1 MTIVLSVDNFDA
13 MPDGGPMQFQADRRG
28 FDIGRDSHLDWSL
41 QDPNRHISGKH
52 CEIRFE
58 NGQYALYD
66 LSTNGTFLNGSSDR
80 VKSPQILR
88 NGDRLNIG
96 QYVIAVHVVGVEEV
110 SGQDVAPSGNVA
122 QAPGDG
128 NWTPVHQPS
137 AFESDDIWAIDAAA
151 PAPIDRRDLIPP
163 KQRGPREAG
172 YESHFVDLPQTFE
185 SPQLIGDPSAGA
197 DPYATLPQPVSQP
210 NPSSEFQP
218 SLQPQPSPQP
228 EPPVQS
234 AAAAP
239 DSWAIPTPV
248 PTPAAG
254 QQPVSSP
261 SVFDPGTAA
270 TPGEAAGKQAPE
282 SRETPGNQ
290 EMPGTREIPANPAIP
305 VNPPTPV
312 DKSEAVPARPLVEV
326 SKPPMGFSGMEG
338 ESEPFAPR
346 MPQAANPVAAEAA
359 AAGPDLRS
367 DQPSDPVPAS
377 GAPAAPSAVSPPAGS
392 QSSPAAMPGH
402 PQAAVAPG
410 GLDDFIPLFA
420 RGARINPADLSHLDP
435 AALAEEV
442 GAVMRIVVEH
452 LAVLLAARAKAK
464 MITKSSNRTMLV
476 ADGNNPLKFLPTA
489 DEILTVMFARSRR
502 GFKDARGSVTE
513 AFADLEKHEFATIF
527 AMQKALGKLLEDV
540 SPEAIESDI
549 AKSVFSSKQAKAWE
563 LYVQRWDEK
572 NEPHENGVL
581 DVFLEHFAEFY
592 DQQNSS

>member
-13 MPDGGPMQFQADRRG
+13 MPDGGPMQYQADRRG
-28 FDIGRDSHLDWSL
+28 FDIGRDTHLDWSL

-58 NGQYALYD
+58 NGQYTLYD
-66 LSTNGTFLNGSSDR
+66 MSTNGTFLNGSSDR

-96 QYVIAVHVVGVEEV
+96 QYVIAVHVVGIEEV
-110 SGQDVAPSGNVA
+110 SGQAPSAQANMAPSSGNVA

-128 NWTPVHQPS
+128 NWMPAHQPS
-137 AFESDDIWAIDAAA
+137 AFESDDIWASDSAA

-172 YESHFVDLPQTFE
+172 YESHFVELPQAFE
-185 SPQLIGDPSAGA
+185 NPGLIGD
-197 DPYATLPQPVSQP
+197 
-210 NPSSEFQP
+210 QP
-218 SLQPQPSPQP
+218 SVSDPFATPEQTPQRP
-228 EPPVQS
+228 QS
-234 AAAAP
+234 APQTPPIAQTPPAAASP
-239 DSWAIPTPV
+239 EAWTSPAPTPGKSAEA
-248 PTPAAG
+248 PP
-254 QQPVSSP
+254 S
-261 SVFDPGTAA
+261 SVFDPGPVAA
-270 TPGEAAGKQAPE
+270 PDAGDGQAAPAEKAEPAAP
-282 SRETPGNQ
+282 
-290 EMPGTREIPANPAIP
+290 
-305 VNPPTPV
+305 
-312 DKSEAVPARPLVEV
+312 KPLVEV
-326 SKPPMGFSGMEG
+326 SKPPMGFAGMEG
-338 ESEPFAPR
+338 ESEPFAPQ
-346 MPQAANPVAAEAA
+346 MPRPASPGPAGPAEGGGDAPAPASSRSADPAPAA
-359 AAGPDLRS
+359 A
-367 DQPSDPVPAS
+367 
-377 GAPAAPSAVSPPAGS
+377 APAAPPPPAP
-392 QSSPAAMPGH
+392 QTLPDIAQAQPAQAGAM
-402 PQAAVAPG
+402 AG
-410 GLDDFIPLFA
+410 GMDNFIPLFA

-435 AALAEEV
+435 SALAEEV

-464 MITKSSNRTMLV
+464 MITKSANRTMLV

-540 SPEAIESDI
+540 SPEAIESDV

-581 DVFLEHFAEFY
+581 DVFLEHFADFY
-592 DQQNSS
+592 DQQSSG

>member
-13 MPDGGPMQFQADRRG
+13 MPDGGPMQYQADRRG

-66 LSTNGTFLNGSSDR
+66 MSTNGTFLNGSSDR

-96 QYVIAVHVVGVEEV
+96 QYVIAVHVVGIEEV
-110 SGQDVAPSGNVA
+110 SGQPATPSPANAAPPAGHVA

-128 NWTPVHQPS
+128 NWMPAHQPS
-137 AFESDDIWAIDAAA
+137 AFESDDIWASDSAA

-172 YESHFVDLPQTFE
+172 YESHFVELPQAFENPGLIADQPSFSDPFATPEPTPQQSQPAPQPASQAPPVAQTPPAASAPEAWTSPAPTPGKSPE
-185 SPQLIGDPSAGA
+185 SPPPPPS
-197 DPYATLPQPVSQP
+197 
-210 NPSSEFQP
+210 
-218 SLQPQPSPQP
+218 
-228 EPPVQS
+228 
-234 AAAAP
+234 
-239 DSWAIPTPV
+239 
-248 PTPAAG
+248 
-254 QQPVSSP
+254 
-261 SVFDPGTAA
+261 SVFDPGPVAA
-270 TPGEAAGKQAPE
+270 PDAGERPAAPADKAEPVAP
-282 SRETPGNQ
+282 
-290 EMPGTREIPANPAIP
+290 
-305 VNPPTPV
+305 
-312 DKSEAVPARPLVEV
+312 KPLVEV
-326 SKPPMGFSGMEG
+326 SKPPMGFAGMEG
-338 ESEPFAPR
+338 ESEPFAPQ
-346 MPQAANPVAAEAA
+346 MPRPASPAETGGAA
-359 AAGPDLRS
+359 APAPAQSPDRPSGPD
-367 DQPSDPVPAS
+367 PAS
-377 GAPAAPSAVSPPAGS
+377 LAAAPATPPPAA
-392 QSSPAAMPGH
+392 QTPPEVAQAQPA
-402 PQAAVAPG
+402 QAPAGAG
-410 GLDDFIPLFA
+410 GLDNFIPLFA

-464 MITKSSNRTMLV
+464 MITKSANRTMLV

-581 DVFLEHFAEFY
+581 DVFLEHFADFY
-592 DQQNSS
+592 DQQSSG